1 MIAGRNSR
9 FVIREVTLMRIL
21 HGLAI
26 ASAMLISLPVF
37 TPPAEAGDKHHRHG
51 HKHGQHYH
59 GGGKP
64 VFYHDPQRVERRWH
78 GHYAPGYYAYP
89 PGYYAT
95 PAPVY
100 YYPPPPRYVPHG
112 PSISVT
118 IPLD

>member
-1 MIAGRNSR
+1 MRSPGR
-9 FVIREVTLMRIL
+9 LL
-21 HGLAI
+21 QGLAI
-26 ASAMLISLPVF
+26 AGAMLVSLPAL
-37 TPPAEAGDKHHRHG
+37 TSPAEAGDRHRHG
-51 HKHGQHYH
+51 HGHSHKHGHHYH

-64 VFYHDPQRVERRWH
+64 VFYDYRVERRWH
-78 GHYAPGYYAYP
+78 GHAYAPGYYAYP
-89 PGYYAT
+89 PGYYVA

>member
-1 MIAGRNSR
+1 MGASGR
-9 FVIREVTLMRIL
+9 LL

-26 ASAMLISLPVF
+26 ASAMLISLPAF

-51 HKHGQHYH
+51 HKHGHHYH
-59 GGGKP
+59 GGKHMH
-64 VFYHDPQRVERRWH
+64 YDHRVERRWH
-78 GHYAPGYYAYP
+78 GPPAYYYVYP
-89 PGYYAT
+89 PGYYAH

-100 YYPPPPRYVPHG
+100 YYPAPRYVPRG

>member
-1 MIAGRNSR
+1 
-9 FVIREVTLMRIL
+9 MRIL

-26 ASAMLISLPVF
+26 ASAMLISLPAF
-37 TPPAEAGDKHHRHG
+37 TPPAEAGDKHRHRHG
-51 HKHGQHYH
+51 HGHHYH
-59 GGGKP
+59 GGGKQ
-64 VFYHDPQRVERRWH
+64 VFYDGPYRVERRWH
-78 GHYAPGYYAYP
+78 GHGYAPGYYAYP
-89 PGYYAT
+89 PGYYVA

>member
-1 MIAGRNSR
+1 
-9 FVIREVTLMRIL
+9 MRIL

-26 ASAMLISLPVF
+26 ASAMLISLPAF
-37 TPPAEAGDKHHRHG
+37 TPPAEAGDRHRHGHG
-51 HKHGQHYH
+51 HKHGHH
-59 GGGKP
+59 HAGKP
-64 VFYHDPQRVERRWH
+64 VYYGAPYRVDHRWH
-78 GHYAPGYYAYP
+78 GPPAYYAYP

>member
-1 MIAGRNSR
+1 MGASGR
-9 FVIREVTLMRIL
+9 LL

-26 ASAMLISLPVF
+26 ASAMLISLPAF
-37 TPPAEAGDKHHRHG
+37 TSPAEAGDRHHHRHG
-51 HKHGQHYH
+51 HGHKHGYH
-59 GGGKP
+59 GGKHHGGP
-64 VFYHDPQRVERRWH
+64 YYRVERRYY
-78 GHYAPGYYAYP
+78 GPPAYYAYP
-89 PGYYAT
+89 PGYYVA